1 LCQAYVTV
9 RYLFTQRKHPLPRGQ
24 KWLLIAKALDALEAD
39 FRQVYP
45 DSPPPFEEGFEQA
58 FIKLIK

>member
-1 LCQAYVTV
+1 M
-9 RYLFTQRKHPLPRGQ
+9 
-24 KWLLIAKALDALEAD
+24 LDAIEAD

-58 FIKLIK
+58 LRNLIHELD